1 MPRRLSNAWRLFEEF
16 LLIEKRQPR
25 PAPRL
30 YTGAGSLDGLPQ
42 IATALGDGVVWLVTD
57 PGLVGHG
64 YSERATSL
72 LESAGFRVICVS
84 EVQENPD
91 SLVVKKLG
99 ARLLAD
105 RPALIVALGG
115 GSTLDTAKAA
125 NLLAFSGGEMADY
138 RGYGKAK
145 GRLLPMVGIPTTT
158 GTGSESQSYAVI
170 EERQSHLKMAC
181 GDPQLLFHT
190 VILDPE
196 LALSQPRRVAA
207 VSGLDAITHALE
219 SHVTLKRSP
228 LSHLYSQEAWK
239 LLSESFP
246 AMVKDQPSLETVARM
261 QWGAYLAG
269 AAIEQS
275 MLGACHASANP
286 LTAHYGLVH
295 GLAVSIM
302 MPAVLRFNSTVAD
315 GGYSALARLAGLP
328 GIRPAD
334 ELARLIETFAL
345 SAGLPTRLRDCGVS
359 EGIFP
364 ILAEEAFD
372 QWTGK
377 YNPRSVSEN
386 EFIEL
391 YQSAY

>member
-1 MPRRLSNAWRLFEEF
+1 MGDCI
-16 LLIEKRQPR
+16 LIEKRQPR

-30 YTGAGSLDGLPQ
+30 HTGAGSLDNLTQ
-42 IATALGDGVVWLVTD
+42 IAAALGSGSVWLVTD
-57 PGLVGHG
+57 PGLMGHG
-64 YSERATSL
+64 YPERAQKI
-72 LESAGFRVICVS
+72 LESAGYRVILIS
-84 EVQENPD
+84 DVQENPD
-91 SLVVKKLG
+91 SLTVRRL
-99 ARLLAD
+99 ADRLLAD
-105 RPALIVALGG
+105 GPSLIVALGG
-115 GSTLDTAKAA
+115 GSALDTAKAS
-125 NLLAFSGGEMADY
+125 NLLAFSGGQMVDY

-145 GRLLPMVGIPTTT
+145 GNLLPMVGIPTTT
-158 GTGSESQSYAVI
+158 GTGSEAQSYAVI

-196 LALSQPRRVAA
+196 LAASQPRRVAA
-207 VSGLDAITHALE
+207 VSGLDAITHAIE
-219 SHVTLKRSP
+219 SHVTTRKSP
-228 LSHLYSQEAWK
+228 LSHMYSLEAWK
-239 LLSESFP
+239 NLVPAFP
-246 AMVKDQPSLETVARM
+246 KMLEEKPDLDTVASM

-295 GLAVSIM
+295 GLAVSLT
-302 MPAVLRFNSTVAD
+302 MPGVLRFNSSVAD
-315 GGYSALARLAGLP
+315 GAYSSLAKLAGLP

-334 ELARLIETFAL
+334 ELAGMIERFSA
-345 SAGLPTRLRDCGVS
+345 SAGLETRLRDCGVN

-377 YNPRSVSEN
+377 FNPRPVSEVD
-386 EFIEL
+386 FIQI
-391 YQSAY
+391 YKSVY

>member
-1 MPRRLSNAWRLFEEF
+1 MGDSI
-16 LLIEKRQPR
+16 LIEKRQPR

-30 YTGAGSLDGLPQ
+30 HTGAGSLDGLPH
-42 IATALGDGVVWLVTD
+42 IATALGNGSVWLVTD
-57 PGLVGHG
+57 SGLLGHG
-64 YSERATSL
+64 YPERAQKL
-72 LESAGFRVICVS
+72 LEGAGFRVILVS
-84 EVQENPD
+84 DVQENPD
-91 SLVVKKLG
+91 SLVVRRLG
-99 ARLLAD
+99 DRLLAD
-105 RPALIVALGG
+105 APSFVVALGG
-115 GSTLDTAKAA
+115 GSALDTAKAA
-125 NLLAFSGGEMADY
+125 NLLAFSGGQMVDY

-145 GRLLPMVGIPTTT
+145 GKLLPMVGIPTTT
-158 GTGSESQSYAVI
+158 GTGSEAQSYAVI

-196 LALSQPRRVAA
+196 LASSQPRRVAA

-219 SHVTLKRSP
+219 SHVTLRKSP
-228 LSHLYSQEAWK
+228 LSHMYSLEAWK
-239 LLSESFP
+239 LLVASFP
-246 AMVKDQPSLETVARM
+246 KMHQEKPDLETVAAM

-295 GLAVSIM
+295 GLAVSLM
-302 MPAVLRFNSTVAD
+302 MPGVLRFNSAAAD
-315 GGYSALARLAGLP
+315 GAYGSLARLAGLP

-334 ELARLIETFAL
+334 ELAGMLERLAS
-345 SAGLPTRLRDCGVS
+345 SAGLETRLRDCGVN

-377 YNPRSVSEN
+377 FNPRPVSEAD
-386 EFIEL
+386 FVQI
-391 YQSAY
+391 YKSVY

>member
-1 MPRRLSNAWRLFEEF
+1 MGNSI
-16 LLIEKRQPR
+16 LIEKRHPR

-30 YTGAGSLDGLPQ
+30 HTGVGSLHGLPQ
-42 IATALGDGVVWLVTD
+42 IAAKLGDGSVWLVTD
-57 PGLVGHG
+57 PGLEAHG
-64 YSERATSL
+64 YPDRAQNL
-72 LESAGFRVICVS
+72 LETAGFQVILVS
-84 EVQENPD
+84 DIQENPD
-91 SLVVKKLG
+91 SLVVRRLG
-99 ARLLAD
+99 DRLLAD
-105 RPALIVALGG
+105 NPSLIVALGG
-115 GSTLDTAKAA
+115 GSALDTAKAA
-125 NLLAFSGGEMADY
+125 NLLAFSGGEMVDY

-145 GRLLPMVGIPTTT
+145 GKLLPMVGIPTTT

-196 LALSQPRRVAA
+196 LAASQPKRIAA

-219 SHVTLKRSP
+219 SHVTTRKSP
-228 LSHLYSQEAWK
+228 LSNMYSLEAWK
-239 LLSESFP
+239 LLVAAFP
-246 AMVKDQPSLETVARM
+246 KMIRDKPDIETVAAM

-295 GLAVSIM
+295 GLAVSLM
-302 MPAVLRFNSTVAD
+302 MPGVLRFNSCVSD
-315 GGYSALARLAGLP
+315 DQYESLAKIAGLP
-328 GIRPAD
+328 GIHPAE
-334 ELARLIETFAL
+334 ELAGMLENLAS
-345 SAGLPTRLRDCGVS
+345 SAGLETRLRDCGVN

-377 YNPRSVSEN
+377 FNPCPVSEKD
-386 EFIEL
+386 FVQI
-391 YQSAY
+391 YKSVF

>member
-1 MPRRLSNAWRLFEEF
+1 MPH
-16 LLIEKRQPR
+16 
-25 PAPRL
+25 
-30 YTGAGSLDGLPQ
+30 
-42 IATALGDGVVWLVTD
+42 IATALGNGSVWLVTD
-57 PGLVGHG
+57 PGLLGHG
-64 YSERATSL
+64 YPERAQKL
-72 LESAGFRVICVS
+72 LEGAGFRVILVS
-84 EVQENPD
+84 DVQENPD
-91 SLVVKKLG
+91 SLVVRRLG
-99 ARLLAD
+99 DRLLAD
-105 RPALIVALGG
+105 APSFLVALGG
-115 GSTLDTAKAA
+115 GSALDTAKAA
-125 NLLAFSGGEMADY
+125 NLLAFSGGQMVDY

-145 GRLLPMVGIPTTT
+145 GKLLPMVGIPTTT
-158 GTGSESQSYAVI
+158 GTGSEAQSYAVI

-196 LALSQPRRVAA
+196 LASSQPRRVAA

-219 SHVTLKRSP
+219 SHVTLRKSP
-228 LSHLYSQEAWK
+228 LSHMYSLEAWK
-239 LLSESFP
+239 LLVASFP
-246 AMVKDQPSLETVARM
+246 KMHQEKPDLETVAAM

-295 GLAVSIM
+295 GLAVSLM
-302 MPAVLRFNSTVAD
+302 MPGVLRFNSAAAD
-315 GGYSALARLAGLP
+315 GAYGSLARLAGLP

-334 ELARLIETFAL
+334 ELAGMLERLAS
-345 SAGLPTRLRDCGVS
+345 SAGLETRLRDCGVN

-377 YNPRSVSEN
+377 FNPRPVSEAD
-386 EFIEL
+386 FVQI
-391 YQSAY
+391 YKSVY